1 MRIHAI
7 LNVKAGALLDVD
19 PNLFAD
25 RIERALH
32 DGGNQV
38 QVDLVEPGE
47 IDAAMERVIA
57 SDVQV
62 LVVGGGDGT
71 IKAAASRLVGES
83 TALGIIPLGTLN
95 LLARDLGIPFDPEQ
109 AAAAIGRGEQR
120 AIDVAEVNGHIFLC
134 ASLLGLPIHMA
145 EKRQALRG
153 QSFPHRFRGYLGM
166 AHDFFANRRRFDVE
180 VDDGQLDRRVRA
192 LSIAISNN
200 PFAEQPSAIPM
211 RATLDSGQLAL
222 YISKHRY
229 GGALGFAVVQRLMG
243 LWRKNPEIDE
253 VLADRIVL
261 RSKRSKVRLS
271 NDGEIEE
278 LSTPLHYSIHPKA
291 LQVIG
296 PKPS

>member
-7 LNVKAGALLDVD
+7 LNVKAGALLDTD
-19 PNLFAD
+19 PKLFAD
-25 RIERALH
+25 RIEAALH
-32 DGGNQV
+32 SGDNQV
-38 QVDLVEPGE
+38 QVDLIEPDE
-47 IDAAMERVIA
+47 IDTAMERIIA
-57 SDVQV
+57 SDMEV

-71 IKAAASRLVGES
+71 IKAAASRLVGKS
-83 TALGIIPLGTLN
+83 TVLGIIPLGTLN
-95 LLARDLGIPFDPEQ
+95 LLARDLGIPFAPEQ
-109 AAAAIGRGEQR
+109 AAAAIGTGEQR
-120 AIDVAEVNGHIFLC
+120 AIDVAEVNGHFFLC

-145 EKRQALRG
+145 EQRQALRG
-153 QSFPHRFRGYLGM
+153 QSFPQRFRGYLGM

-180 VDDGQLDRRVRA
+180 VDDGHFDRRVRA

-200 PFAEQPSAIPM
+200 PFAEQPSAIPT

-229 GGALGFAVVQRLMG
+229 GGAMGLAVVQRLMG
-243 LWRKNPEIDE
+243 LWNKDPEIEE

-261 RSKRSKVRLS
+261 RSNRSTVRLS
-271 NDGEIEE
+271 NDGEIEK

-296 PKPS
+296 PKHS